1 MIFQNYPILFS
12 ANFLFRVQLCMF
24 QQIMKIFIDIANVD
38 GIKDAAEHGFISGV
52 TTNPTLIAREK
63 KI

>member
-1 MIFQNYPILFS
+1 
-12 ANFLFRVQLCMF
+12 MF